1 MAHFAKIE
9 DGLVTEVMVVHN
21 SIVDPEDSGSD
32 NEQLGKDFIAS
43 LNIEGTWVQTSYNGN
58 IRKQYGQPG
67 WSYDSTADK
76 FVSPAPYASWT
87 LDSTIK
93 NWKAPITKPTLTEE
107 QITQGKD
114 YVWNESAYQANN
126 LTGWDLMDNP
136 Y

>member
-9 DGLVTEVMVVHN
+9 DNIVTEVMVVHN

-43 LNIEGTWVQTSYNGN
+43 LNIGGTWIQTSYNGS

-67 WSYDSTADK
+67 FTYDSTADK

-87 LDSTIK
+87 LDSDK
-93 NWKAPITKPTLTEE
+93 DWQPPIAKPTDAPAEAKTWEWDEE
-107 QITQGKD
+107 LYQSDNTQGWIE
-114 YVWNESAYQANN
+114 Y
-126 LTGWDLMDNP
+126 P
-136 Y
+136 